1 MTTAID
7 QTRDAMP
14 EFVDQP
20 LGVYQQA
27 QMALTLASLF
37 CQERA
42 LPLIQANGKPSAEVA
57 AVAAALLS

>member
-27 QMALTLASLF
+27 QMALTLASPF
-37 CQERA
+37 CQEWA
-42 LPLIQANGKPSAEVA
+42 LPLIQAILGRAENA
-57 AVAAALLS
+57 A